1 MTTTVTVKN
10 LTFQQG
16 TTRICVPLMGQTL
29 DELKARARTLVEV
42 DADII
47 EWRAD
52 GFAQVG
58 KSEQVL
64 LALAEVRRILADT
77 PLLFTFRSQR
87 RAARRSS
94 TRRTILRLTVRS
106 RSAGWSR

>member
-1 MTTTVTVKN
+1 MTTTITVKN

-29 DELKARARTLVEV
+29 DELKARARALVEV

-52 GFAQVG
+52 GFA
-58 KSEQVL
+58 
-64 LALAEVRRILADT
+64 
-77 PLLFTFRSQR
+77 
-87 RAARRSS
+87 
-94 TRRTILRLTVRS
+94 
-106 RSAGWSR
+106 

>member
-29 DELKARARTLVEV
+29 DELKARARALVEV

-58 KSEQVL
+58 RTEQVL
-64 LALAEVRRILADT
+64 LALAEVRQILADT
-77 PLLFTFRSQR
+77 PLLFTFRSQKEGR
-87 RAARRSS
+87 RGAARRGG
-94 TRRTILRLTVRS
+94 LFC
-106 RSAGWSR
+106 A